1 MPALVAILLT
11 QEEAAAREEEA
22 TRLRFRN
29 ALSAQFSGK
38 KVTGWLSKASR
49 SIEQLDN
56 EAGLGRTPLWPDRGD
71 VISGGGGGAEEEDRS
86 EIMSE
91 LYEEWLQLLPAEQLD
106 CCIEYLRK
114 TFCYCLFCGVKFDG
128 LEDMTRNCPGREAQD
143 HDE

>member
-1 MPALVAILLT
+1 MPALLAILLT
-11 QEEAAAREEEA
+11 QEEVAAKEEA
-22 TRLRFRN
+22 AKLQFRN
-29 ALSAQFSGK
+29 TMSAQFSGK

-71 VISGGGGGAEEEDRS
+71 VIIGGEGGTGQEGGNG
-86 EIMSE
+86 IMRE
-91 LYEEWLQLLPAEQLD
+91 LHEEWTQLSPAEQLD

-128 LEDMTRNCPGREAQD
+128 IVDMEKNCPGREVQD
-143 HDE
+143 HNE

>member
-1 MPALVAILLT
+1 M
-11 QEEAAAREEEA
+11 
-22 TRLRFRN
+22 
-29 ALSAQFSGK
+29 SAQFSGK
-38 KVTGWLSKASR
+38 KVTIWLSKASR

-71 VISGGGGGAEEEDRS
+71 VITGREEEAEQEGGS
-86 EIMSE
+86 GIMRE
-91 LYEEWLQLLPAEQLD
+91 LYEEWVQLSPTEQLD

-128 LEDMTRNCPGREAQD
+128 IMDMEKNCPGRGAQD